1 LCIDVRRCQMQGDDG
16 LIFCKSRRAAERV
29 RDSIT
34 EFIEGELKLKVN
46 REKTECDYIGR

>member
-1 LCIDVRRCQMQGDDG
+1 MRYADDG

-34 EFIEGELKLKVN
+34 VFIEGKLKLKVN
-46 REKTECDYIGR
+46 REKTECAYIDRWHAYQ